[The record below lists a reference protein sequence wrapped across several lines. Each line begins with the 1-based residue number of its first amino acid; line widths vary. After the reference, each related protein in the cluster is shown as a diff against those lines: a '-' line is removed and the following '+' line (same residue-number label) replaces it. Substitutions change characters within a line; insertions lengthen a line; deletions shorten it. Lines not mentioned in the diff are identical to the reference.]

1 MWNMV
6 EMKINTL
13 LYQEKLTKLNL
24 SNISFYLIINIPLN
38 KPYITMYNKMQQHD
52 FSQFRFKR

>member
-1 MWNMV
+1 MA

-38 KPYITMYNKMQQHD
+38 KPYITMYNKIQPHD